1 MKSRI
6 LALTLA
12 VMLAAILATLAL
24 PSLAVA
30 QDNPSAADLTAATE
44 EARTI
49 IQSERKL
56 LVSQGLTLTTDEA
69 SAFWPV
75 YDRYMLDMKSA
86 GDLRVKVIT
95 DYAASYGNL
104 TDDLAR
110 RLISDSLTYQENV
123 LKVRKGY
130 LRKFR
135 KAIPEVKLAR
145 FYQIE
150 NKLDAIS
157 NFVLADQ
164 IPLVPEAP
172 SSQPIAP
179 PAR

>member
-1 MKSRI
+1 MKTVVH
-6 LALTLA
+6 ALTLA
-12 VMLAAILATLAL
+12 ILAL
-24 PSLAVA
+24 PSLAGA
-30 QDNPSAADLTAATE
+30 QVNPTFADLTAATE

-56 LVSQGLTLTTDEA
+56 LISQGLALTAEE
-69 SAFWPV
+69 SNAFWPV
-75 YDRYMLDMKSA
+75 YDKYMLDMKAA

-95 DYAASYGNL
+95 DYAANYGNL
-104 TDDLAR
+104 TDAVAKQ
-110 RLISDSLTYQENV
+110 LIGDSLRYQEKV
-123 LKVRKGY
+123 LKIRKGY

-135 KAIPEVKLAR
+135 KALPEVKLAR

-150 NKLDAIS
+150 NKLDAIT

-172 SSQPIAP
+172 SSQPISP

>member
-1 MKSRI
+1 MKSTVFAT
-6 LALTLA
+6 ALIA
-12 VMLAAILATLAL
+12 NGLAALAL
-24 PSLAVA
+24 PSLAAA
-30 QDNPSAADLTAATE
+30 QVNPTFAELNGAVE

-56 LVSQGLTLTTDEA
+56 LISQGLSLTPEET

-75 YDRYMLDMKSA
+75 YDQYMLDMKAA

-95 DYAASYGNL
+95 DYAASYANL
-104 TDDLAR
+104 DDATAKQ
-110 RLISDSLTYQENV
+110 LIADMLKYQEKV
-123 LKVRKGY
+123 VKVRKGY

-150 NKLDAIS
+150 NKLDAIT
-157 NFVLADQ
+157 NFVLADE
-164 IPLVPEAP
+164 IPLVPDAP
-172 SSQPIAP
+172 SSRPIAP

>member
-1 MKSRI
+1 MKS
-6 LALTLA
+6 TL
-12 VMLAAILATLAL
+12 LAATLVANGLAALAL
-24 PSLAVA
+24 PSLAAA
-30 QDNPSAADLTAATE
+30 QVNPTFADLSAATE

-56 LVSQGLTLTTDEA
+56 LISQGLTLTAEEGN
-69 SAFWPV
+69 AFWPV

-104 TDDLAR
+104 TDDTAR
-110 RLISDSLTYQENV
+110 QLISDMLDYQEKV
-123 LKVRKGY
+123 IKVRKGY

-135 KAIPEVKLAR
+135 KAIPETKLAR

-150 NKLDAIS
+150 NKLDAIT

-164 IPLVPEAP
+164 IPLIPEAP

-179 PAR
+179 PAP